1 MNRISFVAA
10 LGFVACASA
19 ASLSAQSIGG
29 MPVQFGVMGGATKPV
44 GDVAAYTQHDW
55 SLGALVSIGSPQS
68 RFKFRADGQWQQ
80 LAGIQP
86 LRGSE
91 LTCLGCTST
100 GEPAAQRFRVLDLTT
115 NVVYNFAP
123 TSPTSFYLIGGV
135 GAYNERQTDGAS
147 GEDASVTRFG
157 FNGGAGV
164 KFRLGRL
171 QPFVE
176 ARYHDIVGAH
186 SFAAGPLGT
195 GRSQTFQFVPINVGV
210 VF

>member
-1 MNRISFVAA
+1 MKRISFAAA
-10 LGFVACASA
+10 LGFVAYASA
-19 ASLSAQSIGG
+19 ALSAQSIGG
-29 MPVQFGVMGGATKPV
+29 TPVQFGVMGGATKPV

-55 SLGALVSIGSPQS
+55 SLGALMSIGSPQS

-86 LRGSE
+86 LTGMK

-100 GEPAAQRFRVLDLTT
+100 NQPRAQRYRVLDLTM

-123 TSPTSFYLIGGV
+123 MSPTGFYLIGGV
-135 GAYNERQTDGAS
+135 GAYNEGQTDGAS

-157 FNGGAGV
+157 INGGAGV
-164 KFRLGRL
+164 KFRLFNL

-186 SFAAGPLGT
+186 SFAAGVNGY

>member
-19 ASLSAQSIGG
+19 TSLSAQSIGST
-29 MPVQFGVMGGATKPV
+29 PLQFGVMGGATKPV

-80 LAGIQP
+80 LAGLQP
-86 LRGSE
+86 LTGSL
-91 LTCLGCTST
+91 LTCLDCTTNSRQN
-100 GEPAAQRFRVLDLTT
+100 PQRFRVLDLTT
-115 NVVYNFAP
+115 NVVYSFAP
-123 TSPTSFYLIGGV
+123 SSPTSFYLIGGV
-135 GAYNERQTDGAS
+135 GAYNERQADGAD
-147 GEDASVTRFG
+147 GATASVTRFG